1 MVCRNTSLIH
11 NSCTV
16 KILTNANK
24 QTLWNDS
31 FSKDNVSATKLN
43 KQHNLMPFDP
53 FGHRC
58 TNANAETRYALKEQV

>member
-1 MVCRNTSLIH
+1 MTY
-11 NSCTV
+11 NSCAV

-24 QTLWNDS
+24 QTLRNDS
-31 FSKDNVSATKLN
+31 ITKDNVLATKLN

-58 TNANAETRYALKEQV
+58 TSANAETEYALKEEI